1 MPLFPLKGKA
11 CNSSCFTLR
20 LTACRP
26 HIRRN
31 SLFRSRMRI
40 LAPPVAIALMAL
52 SGCGGAAATA
62 GSTSPN
68 GLQKTTLN
76 VAVVPAVDSAGFF
89 VALHQGLF
97 AKQGLT
103 VHYTPA
109 VSSDE
114 VISQQ
119 IAGQYDITG
128 GNYVSYIQHYVDDHQ
143 PLEIIAEGSVMTQ
156 GTQAIYTMPNSKIK
170 TLSGLKGH
178 LLGINAPLNIN
189 YLLAASVLTENGI
202 RVSKVRFPAQP
213 IPFPKMAAELAAG
226 KIDAA
231 AMPEPFATA
240 AEQQYGAVELAD
252 LNQGAT
258 VQFPIQGYVVTKSW
272 AAQNPGTLRA
282 FITALA
288 QGQELADT
296 SRASVEQAMEAISGG
311 APMGQIPP
319 IVASVMAV
327 NIYPTA
333 IDKVR
338 IQRVADVMYQFG
350 LLRARFTAPPGEALT
365 TSAAVPRKRGPTA
378 TRRPR
383 GK

>member
-1 MPLFPLKGKA
+1 V
-11 CNSSCFTLR
+11 
-20 LTACRP
+20 
-26 HIRRN
+26 
-31 SLFRSRMRI
+31 FRSRTRI
-40 LAPPVAIALMAL
+40 LAPPLAIALIAL
-52 SGCGGAAATA
+52 SGCGGLAATA
-62 GSTSPN
+62 ESTSPN

-89 VALHQGLF
+89 VALHDGLF
-97 AKQGLT
+97 AKEGLT
-103 VHYTPA
+103 IHYTPA

-114 VISQQ
+114 VIDQQ
-119 IAGQYDITG
+119 VAGQYDITG

-143 PLEIIAEGSVMTQ
+143 PLEIIAEGSVMQQ
-156 GTQAIYTMPNSKIK
+156 GTQAIYTMPDSKIK
-170 TLSGLKGH
+170 TLSELKGH

-202 RVSKVRFPAQP
+202 ALNDVQFPTQP
-213 IPFPKMAAELAAG
+213 IPFPEMAAELAAG

-258 VQFPIQGYVVTKSW
+258 QQFPIQGYVVTKSW
-272 AAQNPGTLRA
+272 AEQNPGTLKA

-288 QGQELADT
+288 QGQAIADT
-296 SRASVEQAMEAISGG
+296 SRSSIEQAMESLSG
-311 APMGQIPP
+311 PQNGQIPP
-319 IVASVMAV
+319 IVASVMAL

-338 IQRVADVMYQFG
+338 IQRVADVMFQFG
-350 LLRARFTAPPGEALT
+350 LLHSRFNVTPMI
-365 TSAAVPRKRGPTA
+365 GP
-378 TRRPR
+378 
-383 GK
+383 

>member
-1 MPLFPLKGKA
+1 M
-11 CNSSCFTLR
+11 
-20 LTACRP
+20 
-26 HIRRN
+26 
-31 SLFRSRMRI
+31 
-40 LAPPVAIALMAL
+40 
-52 SGCGGAAATA
+52 AATA

-89 VALHQGLF
+89 VALHEGLF

-114 VISQQ
+114 VINQQ

-143 PLEIIAEGSVMTQ
+143 PLKIIAEGSVMQQ
-156 GTQAIYTMPNSKIK
+156 GTQAIYTMPGSKIK
-170 TLSGLKGH
+170 TLSELKGH

-202 RVSKVRFPAQP
+202 KLTQVRFPSGP
-213 IPFPKMAAELAAG
+213 IPFPNMAKELAQG
-226 KIDAA
+226 QIDAA
-231 AMPEPFATA
+231 AMPEPFATS

-258 VQFPIQGYVVTKSW
+258 ELFPIQGYVVTRSW
-272 AAQNPGTLRA
+272 AEQNPGTLRA

-296 SRASVEQAMEAISGG
+296 SRSSVEKAMEALSGPQNG
-311 APMGQIPP
+311 EIPP

-333 IDKVR
+333 INKVR

-350 LLRARFTAPPGEALT
+350 LLRARFNVTPMI
-365 TSAAVPRKRGPTA
+365 GP
-378 TRRPR
+378 
-383 GK
+383 

>member
-1 MPLFPLKGKA
+1 
-11 CNSSCFTLR
+11 
-20 LTACRP
+20 
-26 HIRRN
+26 
-31 SLFRSRMRI
+31 LFRSRMRI
-40 LAPPVAIALMAL
+40 LAPPLVIALLAL

-89 VALHQGLF
+89 VALRQGLF
-97 AKQGLT
+97 KKLGLT
-103 VHYTPA
+103 VNYTPA

-114 VISQQ
+114 VIDQQ
-119 IAGQYDITG
+119 VAGKYDITG
-128 GNYVSYIQHYVDDHQ
+128 GNYVSYIQHYVDKHQ
-143 PLEIIAEGSVMTQ
+143 PLEIIAEGSVMQQ
-156 GTQAIYTMPNSKIK
+156 GTQAIYTMPGSKIT
-170 TLSGLKGH
+170 TLAQLKGH

-202 RVSKVRFPAQP
+202 KLSQVRFPSAP
-213 IPFPKMAAELAAG
+213 IPFPQMAAELAAG

-240 AEQQYGAVELAD
+240 AEQQYGAVELSD

-258 VQFPIQGYVVTKSW
+258 EQFPIQGYVVTKAW
-272 AAQNPGTLRA
+272 AQQNPGTLRA
-282 FITALA
+282 FVTALA

-296 SRASVEQAMEAISGG
+296 SRSSVEKAMETLNG
-311 APMGQIPP
+311 PPNGQVQP
-319 IVASVMAV
+319 IVAAVMAV

-350 LLRARFTAPPGEALT
+350 LLHDRFN
-365 TSAAVPRKRGPTA
+365 VGPMIG
-378 TRRPR
+378 P
-383 GK
+383 

>member
-1 MPLFPLKGKA
+1 
-11 CNSSCFTLR
+11 
-20 LTACRP
+20 
-26 HIRRN
+26 
-31 SLFRSRMRI
+31 
-40 LAPPVAIALMAL
+40 
-52 SGCGGAAATA
+52 
-62 GSTSPN
+62 
-68 GLQKTTLN
+68 

-89 VALHQGLF
+89 VALHEGLF

-103 VHYTPA
+103 VHYSPA

-114 VISQQ
+114 VIDQQ

-128 GNYVSYIQHYVDDHQ
+128 GNYVSYIQHYVQDHQ
-143 PLEIIAEGSVMTQ
+143 PLEIVAEGSVMQQ
-156 GTQAIYTMPNSKIK
+156 GTQAIYTMPNSEIK
-170 TLSGLKGH
+170 TLAELKGH
-178 LLGINAPLNIN
+178 VLGINAPLNIN

-202 RVSKVRFPAQP
+202 KLTQVRFPSGP
-213 IPFPKMAAELAAG
+213 IPFPNMAAELAAG

-258 VQFPIQGYVVTKSW
+258 ELFPIQGYVVTKSW
-272 AAQNPGTLRA
+272 AERNPGTLRA
-282 FITALA
+282 FISALA
-288 QGQELADT
+288 QGQALADT
-296 SRASVEQAMEAISGG
+296 SRHSVEQAMESISG
-311 APMGQIPP
+311 PMNGQIPP

-350 LLRARFTAPPGEALT
+350 LLHARFNVAPMI
-365 TSAAVPRKRGPTA
+365 GP
-378 TRRPR
+378 
-383 GK
+383 

>member
-1 MPLFPLKGKA
+1 M
-11 CNSSCFTLR
+11 
-20 LTACRP
+20 
-26 HIRRN
+26 
-31 SLFRSRMRI
+31 FRSRTRI
-40 LAPPVAIALMAL
+40 LVPPLAIALIAL
-52 SGCGGAAATA
+52 SGCGGLAATA

-68 GLQKTTLN
+68 GLEKTTLN

-89 VALHQGLF
+89 VALHEGLF

-109 VSSDE
+109 VSSDV
-114 VISQQ
+114 VIDQQ
-119 IAGQYDITG
+119 IAGKYDITG

-143 PLEIIAEGSVMTQ
+143 PLEIIAEGSVMQQ
-156 GTQAIYTMPNSKIK
+156 GTQAIYTMPDSKIK
-170 TLSGLKGH
+170 TLSELKGH
-178 LLGINAPLNIN
+178 VLGINAPLNIN

-202 RVSKVRFPAQP
+202 KLTQVNFPAAP
-213 IPFPKMAAELAAG
+213 IPFPTMAAQLAAG

-258 VQFPIQGYVVTKSW
+258 ELFPIQGYVVTKSW
-272 AAQNPGTLRA
+272 AEQNPGTLKA
-282 FITALA
+282 FITALS
-288 QGQELADT
+288 QGQQLADT
-296 SRASVEQAMEAISGG
+296 SRHSVEQAMEDLGS
-311 APMGQIPP
+311 PQNGQLPP

-350 LLRARFTAPPGEALT
+350 LLHARFNVTPMI
-365 TSAAVPRKRGPTA
+365 GP
-378 TRRPR
+378 
-383 GK
+383 